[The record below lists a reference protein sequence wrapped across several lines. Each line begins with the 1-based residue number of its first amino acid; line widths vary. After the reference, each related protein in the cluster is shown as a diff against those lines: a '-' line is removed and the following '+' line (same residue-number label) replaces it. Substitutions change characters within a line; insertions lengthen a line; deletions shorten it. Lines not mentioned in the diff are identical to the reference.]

1 MVSVVSVGRIVAS
14 RVSIIRMASS
24 GVRMVSIVS
33 TNRGEPRWQHLVHRR
48 AGREEFVEHAE
59 ASHVGRG
66 SAVPYHEIRDVVLCV
81 PILAL
86 ARATR
91 AAAAE
96 RVQAT
101 RERAKRWQ
109 WLYQRGFKCGVAH
122 MPKVCPISCAKTR
135 TARKLMRPLV
145 PLNGFS
151 VVTWRLSELT
161 APPEPRHTELKLA
174 YEWQ

>member
-1 MVSVVSVGRIVAS
+1 MPKLR
-14 RVSIIRMASS
+14 
-24 GVRMVSIVS
+24 
-33 TNRGEPRWQHLVHRR
+33 TLV
-48 AGREEFVEHAE
+48 AGRP
-59 ASHVGRG
+59 SHTMRSGMWFSVCPFWHSLEPPEQLPRSVYKPRG
-66 SAVPYHEIRDVVLCV
+66 SGL
-81 PILAL
+81 
-86 ARATR
+86 
-91 AAAAE
+91 
-96 RVQAT
+96 
-101 RERAKRWQ
+101 RWQ

-161 APPEPRHTELKLA
+161 APPEPRHTELMLA